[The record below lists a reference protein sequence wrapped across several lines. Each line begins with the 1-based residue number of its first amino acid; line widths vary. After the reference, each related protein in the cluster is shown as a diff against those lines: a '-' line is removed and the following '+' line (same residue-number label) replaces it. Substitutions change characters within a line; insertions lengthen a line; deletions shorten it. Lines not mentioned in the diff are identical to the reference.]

1 MSQNTSLECLLF
13 LLLFLG
19 RPGTIAPGCI
29 VQLICRDLTTLWSEL
44 TLSIRTRT
52 RNDEASE
59 LGIFDHN
66 PTASTHALKEQL
78 IEKEILLCFR
88 PVLLG
93 DIVGEDMRLGRQVS
107 GSSTCNE
114 GNEEFGM

>member
-52 RNDEASE
+52 RNDEDSE
-59 LGIFDHN
+59 LGIFDRN